1 MTPAESTLRL
11 WWETEGQEVVRCA
24 AKAIVTGKNAHPPA
38 MGGMIWMIK
47 RPVELQTSTGLLVL
61 IGKGFSTNKYQ

>member
-1 MTPAESTLRL
+1 VV
-11 WWETEGQEVVRCA
+11 ETEGQKVARCA
-24 AKAIVTGKNAHPPA
+24 AKAIVAGKIPHPPA

-61 IGKGFSTNKYQ
+61 IGKGFSPNKYQ